1 MTNKAAFTEEEWEL
15 VREGPPTAGMVA
27 LTAEK
32 GGSFRE
38 TWALAKFYAEARKE
52 HGESELLDALVAE
65 KPDVKRYSSSE
76 ELESKG
82 LGRLTEAVALLEQ
95 KATTGEVAGYR
106 KFVMDVAE
114 QVAEAHKEGGQEV
127 SEGERAAIEK
137 IAASLYPSGSA

>member
-1 MTNKAAFTEEEWEL
+1 MTDKAAFTEEEWEL

-114 QVAEAHKEGGQEV
+114 QVAEAHKEGGREV

>member
-1 MTNKAAFTEEEWEL
+1 MTDKAAFTEEEWEL

-32 GGSFRE
+32 GGTFRE

-65 KPDVKRYSSSE
+65 KPDTKRYSSSE

-82 LGRLTEAVALLEQ
+82 LGRLTEAVTLLEQ

>member
-1 MTNKAAFTEEEWEL
+1 MTDKAAFTEEEWEL

-32 GGSFRE
+32 GGTFRE

-65 KPDVKRYSSSE
+65 KPDAKRYSSSE
-76 ELESKG
+76 ELESQG
-82 LGRLTEAVALLEQ
+82 LRRLTEAVTLLEQ

>member
-1 MTNKAAFTEEEWEL
+1 MTAKADFTTEEWEL
-15 VREGPPTAGMVA
+15 VREGPPTAGLVA
-27 LTAEK
+27 LSAER

-38 TWALAKFYAEARKE
+38 TWAMAKFYAEARKQ

-82 LGRLTEAVALLEQ
+82 LARLTDAVALLEQ
-95 KATTGEVAGYR
+95 KATVGEVAGYR

-114 QVAEAHKEGGQEV
+114 QVAEAHKEGGQPV

-137 IAASLYPSGSA
+137 IAASLYPSGSE

>member
-1 MTNKAAFTEEEWEL
+1 MTTKADFTTEEWEL
-15 VREGPPTAGMVA
+15 VREGPPTAGLVA
-27 LTAEK
+27 LSAER

-38 TWALAKFYAEARKE
+38 TWAMAKFYAEARKQ

-82 LGRLTEAVALLEQ
+82 LARLTDAVTLLEQ
-95 KATTGEVAGYR
+95 KATVGEVAGYR

-114 QVAEAHKEGGQEV
+114 QVAEAHKEGGQQV